1 MPEGSKTNDAG
12 HAGKDPLPG
21 GAGGG
26 SKHRAQS
33 TELRAQGQTSNQQ
46 HATSNMQQ
54 STNSQTK
61 IKPQHES

>member
-26 SKHRAQS
+26 SKHMAQG
-33 TELRAQGQTSNQQ
+33 TEHRAQGSGLRAKP
-46 HATSNMQQ
+46 ATSNMQPATCNNQ
-54 STNSQTK
+54 Q
-61 IKPQHES
+61 ILKPK